1 MHKPVLYQEV
11 LTYLQPR
18 SGQRFIDGTV
28 GIGGHAWGILQ
39 ASQPDGLL
47 LGIDLDATAL
57 QIAEQNLRNFRGR
70 YWLLLGNYRDLSQH
84 LDQIGWSSVDGVL
97 LDLGVSSLQL
107 DTPERGF
114 SFRFEAPLDMRFDRR
129 NPRTAADLVNNLSLN
144 ELAKIFSRYGEER
157 FAGQIAH
164 AIVASRPIQT
174 TTQLANV
181 VLRVVGRQSGGI
193 HPATRT
199 FQALRIAVN
208 DELGALEEFLPQAT
222 AALKPSGRLAII
234 SFHSLE
240 DRLVKAYFQNEARK
254 CICPPKQPICT
265 CGHRPRLKVLTPKP
279 VRPTAQEVAQNPR
292 ARSARL
298 RVAEKLTSE
307 A

>member
-1 MHKPVLYQEV
+1 MHKPVLYQE
-11 LTYLQPR
+11 TIAYLRPR
-18 SGQRFIDGTV
+18 SGQKFVDGTV
-28 GIGGHAWGILQ
+28 GSGGHALGILQ

-47 LGIDLDATAL
+47 LGIDLDASAL
-57 QIAEQNLRNFRGR
+57 QIAEQNLQAYRGR
-70 YWLLLGNYRDLSQH
+70 YWLIEGSYRDLSQH
-84 LDQIGWSSVDGVL
+84 LAQLGWSEVDGVV

-114 SFRFEAPLDMRFDRR
+114 SFRSEAPLDMRFSRH
-129 NPRTAADLVNNLSLN
+129 NPLTAAHLVNNLPP
-144 ELAKIFSRYGEER
+144 EDLAKILFLYGEER
-157 FAGQIAH
+157 FARQIAR
-164 AIVASRPIQT
+164 AIVASRPILT

-181 VLRVVGRQSGGI
+181 VVGVVGRQSGGV

-208 DELGALEEFLPQAT
+208 AELDALEAFLPQAT
-222 AALKPSGRLAII
+222 AVLKPSGRLAII

-240 DRLVKAYFQNEARK
+240 DRLVKAYFQTESRQ

-265 CGHRPRLKVLTPKP
+265 CGHRARLKVLTPKP
-279 VRPTAQEVAQNPR
+279 VRPSAQEIEHNPR

-298 RVAEKLTSE
+298 RVAEKLPTSE
-307 A
+307 